1 MSDRLFCQHCM
12 EYTEQVPL
20 VNQYANECMKCG
32 YRGMALGRIETESNK
47 FYTPQGSEAT
57 LVSNTPDTVVFSID
71 KGEEAGYYLYDKQS
85 GFGGIQKR

>member
-1 MSDRLFCQHCM
+1 MNDIFCQTCM
-12 EYTEQVPL
+12 KHSRHVS
-20 VNQYANECMKCG
+20 VVDQYANECTVCHNKSIAID
-32 YRGMALGRIETESNK
+32 RVQTESNK